1 MKKVIVIGGGPAGMI
16 AAGVSASNGNSVI
29 LIEKNERLGRKLAI
43 TGKGRCNITNASD
56 IDTILSNII
65 TNKKFMYTSLYT
77 FTNEQVIEFFEERG
91 VKTKVERGNRVFP
104 CSDDAKEVVNSLEK
118 YLRKN
123 KVKVLK
129 GCTVKK
135 LIINDQVVTGVQ
147 TTDGQTIEADAIIVA
162 TGGKSYPGTGSTGD
176 GYQFAKTLGID
187 VKPIKPALVPLNA
200 KESWVKELQGLSLRN
215 VKVAIKNNHKIIYE
229 DFGEMLFTHFGVS
242 GPLILSASSTL
253 IDQLKQP
260 LQMIIDLKPALDDSA
275 LDKRIIR
282 DFGKYIN
289 KDFSNSLVDLLPRK
303 LIPVIIERS
312 GIDPAKKVNTITKEE
327 RLKLLAL
334 IKSFDLTITGA
345 RSIKEA
351 IITSGGINVKEVDPH
366 SMESKKIKGL
376 YFAGE
381 VLDVDALTGGYNLQ
395 IAFSTGY
402 LAGISI

>member
-16 AAGVSASNGNSVI
+16 AAGVSASKGNSVV
-29 LIEKNERLGRKLAI
+29 LIERNEKLGRKLGI

-56 IDTILSNII
+56 IDTILNNII
-65 TNKKFMYTSLYT
+65 TNRKFMYTSLYT
-77 FTNEQVIEFFEERG
+77 FTNDQVIEFFEDRG

-104 CSDDAKEVVNSLEK
+104 CSDDAKEVVNCLEK
-118 YLRKN
+118 YLHQN

-135 LIINDQVVTGVQ
+135 LIISDDSVIGLE
-147 TTDGQTIEADAIIVA
+147 TTDGQTMEADAIIIA

-176 GYQFAKTLGID
+176 GYKFAKTLGID
-187 VKPIKPALVPLNA
+187 IKPIKPALVPLNT
-200 KESWVKELQGLSLRN
+200 KEEWIKELQGLSLRN
-215 VKVAIKNNHKIIYE
+215 VKVTMRDEKKILYE

-242 GPLILSASSTL
+242 GPLILSASSSL
-253 IDQLKQP
+253 IDQLSQP
-260 LQMIIDLKPALDDSA
+260 LKMFIDLKPALDDSA

-282 DFGKYIN
+282 DFAKYIN
-289 KDFSNSLVDLLPRK
+289 KDFSNSLVDLLPKK

-312 GIDPAKKVNTITKEE
+312 GIDPAKKVNAITKKD
-327 RLKLLAL
+327 RLTLLTL
-334 IKSFDLTITGA
+334 IKNFDLTITGT

-351 IITSGGINVKEVDPH
+351 IITSGGINVKEIDPH
-366 SMESKKIKGL
+366 SMESKKISGL

-402 LAGISI
+402 LAGVSI